1 MAKIEI
7 VDLSNP
13 QDELEQPG
21 YGLDSSDKS
30 YRMLLA
36 ALDLGWKVEEPVY
49 FRPRWYEGGQCVFHF
64 IIKKNSVNS
73 PRLITTR
80 HSPAFERLVLEEG
93 WQVDRYPTQVK
104 PSPFLNEEAHGSNYF
119 TDLLN
124 SRLPS

>member
-21 YGLDSSDKS
+21 YGLDSSDES
-30 YRMLLA
+30 YRILLT

-49 FRPRWYEGGQCVFHF
+49 FRPRWYEGGQWVFHF
-64 IIKKNSVNS
+64 IIKKNSENS
-73 PRLITTR
+73 PHLITTR
-80 HSPAFERLVLEEG
+80 HSPAIERLILDEG
-93 WQVDRYPTQVK
+93 WQVDRFPIQLK
-104 PSPFLNEEAHGSNYF
+104 PFPFLKEEAHGSNYF
-119 TDLLN
+119 IDLLN